1 MGKKLLF
8 ANKVV
13 PVHVLYIYA
22 EVSDEHSKS
31 VKHGFMSNFSNNYIY
46 ISHMQQC
53 TVVYENSLKSTVREE
68 LFLALKGEFNNTFD
82 LWLFTSN
89 ESS

>member
-1 MGKKLLF
+1 M
-8 ANKVV
+8 
-13 PVHVLYIYA
+13 YA

-68 LFLALKGEFNNTFD
+68 LFLALKGEFNDTFD

>member
-1 MGKKLLF
+1 MLIVTTPLPNLKLSRNSFGEKLLF

-46 ISHMQQC
+46 IYRTC
-53 TVVYENSLKSTVREE
+53 NSVL
-68 LFLALKGEFNNTFD
+68 
-82 LWLFTSN
+82 
-89 ESS
+89 